1 VAIIAPSGSAVNLAE
16 RLRTAVVSPS
26 MADIQ
31 PFRALRYDPAKV
43 GSLDDVVAPPYDVI
57 DEAQRARLAARSP
70 YNVVEV
76 DLPPSYAEAARAFQE
91 WRERGVLVREQEP
104 AIWVLR
110 QDFRAGGAGGTRTGF
125 FARVRVDEYGPGRI
139 RPHERTHAGPKE
151 DRLRLLRATRA
162 NLSPIFSL
170 FPDPNEAARRAIER
184 VVVGE
189 PVATVALNDG
199 TVNRV
204 WRSTNP
210 DVIAELQAALADAE
224 LLIADGHHR
233 YETARVYADEVGGDG
248 DHRYVLMLLCSLS
261 DPGLVVFPTHR
272 LLDDLKDD
280 PDKQLAIREVLLRDF
295 EVEELAAASE
305 LEPNGAD
312 GRVAFGYMDSFHR
325 KPYRVT
331 LRDQAIA
338 DRALGAMPEAYRRLD
353 TAVLETLVLRGALG
367 MSDDDI
373 SHLRGIR
380 YSSDLGDAIG
390 QVESGAADAGF
401 FLRATPIEQI
411 RAVAAAGK
419 PMPPKSTFFYPKVP
433 TGLVFNLLA

>member
-1 VAIIAPSGSAVNLAE
+1 
-16 RLRTAVVSPS
+16 
-26 MADIQ
+26 MADVQ
-31 PFRALRYDPAKV
+31 PFRAVRYDPSKV
-43 GSLDDVVAPPYDVI
+43 ELEDVVAPPYDVI
-57 DEAQRARLAARSP
+57 DGAERARLAARSP

-76 DLPPSYAEAARAFQE
+76 DLPPSYEEAARAFAE
-91 WRERGVLVREQEP
+91 WRERGVLVREDEP

-110 QDFRAGGAGGTRTGF
+110 QEFAAPGGRNAARTGF
-125 FARVRVDEYGPGRI
+125 FARVRVDDYGPGRI
-139 RPHERTHAGPKE
+139 RPHERTHVGPKE
-151 DRLRLLRATRA
+151 DRLRLLRATHA

-170 FPDPNEAARRAIER
+170 FPDRDDAARRAMDR
-184 VVVGE
+184 VAVGE
-189 PVATVALNDG
+189 PVATVTPDGG
-199 TVNRV
+199 TVSRV
-204 WRSTNP
+204 WRSTDP

-233 YETARVYADEVGGDG
+233 YETARVFADEVGGEG
-248 DHRYVLMLLCSLS
+248 DHRYALMLLCSLS

-280 PDKQLAIREVLLRDF
+280 PGKQLAIREVLLRDF

-305 LEPNGAD
+305 LEPRRAD

-338 DRALGAMPEAYRRLD
+338 EHALAAMPDAYRRLD

-373 SHLRGIR
+373 SELRGIR
-380 YSSDLGDAIG
+380 YSSNLDDAIG

-401 FLRATPIEQI
+401 FLRATPIDQI
-411 RAVAAAGK
+411 RAVAASGQ